1 MFRVVIAY
9 ALFVSGTYSQSKLWY
24 DKFIKY
30 IDRPDGL
37 SVSIVIHQKQFES
50 SVIDTGLIEI
60 KDSDKYILDFSDE
73 TVHVDNDIIKTWNKK
88 DSQLIIDRRIKG
100 DIAIFDLF
108 NKDFK
113 QMTFGVTTIQNEII
127 MIDFNISK
135 MGYKGT
141 LSMLKSGE
149 PKEIKIIYGP
159 EQSVSLEVNKLK
171 IGGLTLY
178 NRFNPQNVE
187 IIDLRE

>member
-9 ALFVSGTYSQSKLWY
+9 ALFVSGTYSQSKLLY

-113 QMTFGVTTIQNEII
+113 EMTLGATTIQNEII

-178 NRFNPQNVE
+178 NSFNPQNVE

>member
-1 MFRVVIAY
+1 MFRIVIFY
-9 ALFVSGTYSQSKLWY
+9 ALFTNGVYSQSMVWY

-30 IDRPDGL
+30 IDRPDGV

-50 SVIDTGLIEI
+50 SIIDTGLIEI
-60 KDSDKYILDFSDE
+60 KAKDKYILDFSDE
-73 TVHVDNDIIKTWNKK
+73 SVYVDNDIIKTWNKK
-88 DSQLIIDRRIKG
+88 DGQLIIDRRIKG

-113 QMTFGVTTIQNEII
+113 EMILGSTTIQNEII
-127 MIDFNISK
+127 MIDFDIPK

-141 LSMLKSGE
+141 ISILSSGE
-149 PKEIKIIYGP
+149 PKEIRIIYGP
-159 EQSVSLEVNKLK
+159 EQTVSLEVNKIK

>member
-1 MFRVVIAY
+1 MFRIAIFC
-9 ALFVSGTYSQSKLWY
+9 ALLFNGVYSQSKVWY

-30 IDRPDGL
+30 IDRPDGV

-50 SVIDTGLIEI
+50 SIIDTGLIEI
-60 KDSDKYILDFSDE
+60 KAKDKYILDFFDE
-73 TVHVDNDIIKTWNKK
+73 TVYVDNDIIKTWNKK
-88 DSQLIIDRRIKG
+88 DAQLIIDRRIKG

-113 QMTFGVTTIQNEII
+113 EMKLGATTIQNQII
-127 MIDFNISK
+127 MIDVDIPK

-141 LSMLKSGE
+141 ISMLSSGK

-159 EQSVSLEVNKLK
+159 EQTVSLEVNKIK

-187 IIDLRE
+187 IIDLR

>member
-113 QMTFGVTTIQNEII
+113 EMTLGATTIQNEII

>member
-9 ALFVSGTYSQSKLWY
+9 ALFVSGAYSQSKVWY

-30 IDRPDGL
+30 IDRPNGV
-37 SVSIVIHQKQFES
+37 SISIVIHQKQFES
-50 SVIDTGLIEI
+50 SIIDTGLIEI
-60 KDSDKYILDFSDE
+60 KASDKYILDFSDE

-88 DSQLIIDRRIKG
+88 DDQLIIDRRIKG

-113 QMTFGVTTIQNEII
+113 EMTLGATTIQNEII

-159 EQSVSLEVNKLK
+159 EQSVSLEVNKLI

-178 NRFNPQNVE
+178 DRFNPQNVE